1 MGQGFP
7 SFGSPD
13 FLRKAVEDAMDG
25 DVFAE
30 TGAPKAL
37 GNQYTRP
44 GGEPTFAQTV
54 ARIYGPRFNRQLD
67 PMKEIVTTIG
77 AQEAIFTC
85 FFSWTDPE
93 DEVVLFTPCFDAV
106 VKSASTLGVK
116 LVGVNMKPPDSG
128 ATSSKAWTVNMDELE
143 TAITSKTRTAQSFY
157 GF

>member
-1 MGQGFP
+1 MPWMEMSLPKPELQRPWAINTRDQEGNRPSLKPLHGSMGRA
-7 SFGSPD
+7 SID
-13 FLRKAVEDAMDG
+13 
-25 DVFAE
+25 
-30 TGAPKAL
+30 
-37 GNQYTRP
+37 
-44 GGEPTFAQTV
+44 
-54 ARIYGPRFNRQLD
+54 RQLD